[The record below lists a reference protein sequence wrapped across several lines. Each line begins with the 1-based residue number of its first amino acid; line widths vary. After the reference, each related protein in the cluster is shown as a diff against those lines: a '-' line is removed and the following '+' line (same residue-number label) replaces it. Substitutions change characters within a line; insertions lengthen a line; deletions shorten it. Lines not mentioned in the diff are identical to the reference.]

1 MSTESRAHPASA
13 ANLSGL
19 KPTLLGS
26 AFYYLLPVRR
36 GIVLRNLRLVFGER
50 LDDREIRLLA
60 RCYYSHFFRSI
71 VENLAMLWTP
81 QRRLVDRVAV
91 VGVEHLLG
99 AAEQGKGILLLTGH
113 FGNWELASIGAML
126 QFGEY
131 RDRFHVIR
139 KSLSAGL
146 EQLVFGRSLR
156 AGLKVIPRFDALGQV
171 MRVLEKNDVAIF
183 IMDQH
188 TKVGGG
194 SRKGVAVDF
203 FGRQAGTN
211 RSLALLAAHT
221 GAPVVPATAYRRPD
235 GKHVMEFEPALE
247 WIADD
252 DTEQELRLNTRRY
265 NEVLERFV
273 LAHPEQWFWMHRRW
287 KLD

>member
-1 MSTESRAHPASA
+1 MPTESRARPASA
-13 ANLSGL
+13 AKPSGL

-26 AFYYLLPVRR
+26 AFYYLFPVRR
-36 GIVLRNLRLVFGER
+36 GVVLRNMRQVFGEC
-50 LDDREIRLLA
+50 LDERELKQLA
-60 RCYYSHFFRSI
+60 RCYYSHFFKSI
-71 VENLAMLWTP
+71 VENLAMFWTP
-81 QRRLVDRVAV
+81 QRRLTDKVEVA
-91 VGVEHLLG
+91 GAEHLRA
-99 AAEQGKGILLLTGH
+99 AAEQGKGVLLLTGH

-171 MRVLEKNDVAIF
+171 MRALEKNDVAIF

-194 SRKGVAVDF
+194 SRKGLAIDF
-203 FGRQAGTN
+203 FGRKAGTN

-221 GAPVVPATAYRRPD
+221 GAPVVPATAYRKPD
-235 GKHVMEFEPALE
+235 GKHVMEFEAALE

-252 DTEQELRLNTRRY
+252 DIEQELRLNTRRY